1 MVPYRS
7 GHKKGEDIRAIMGN
21 LHRLEDVKRPTK
33 PFNHP
38 TFFSRTELNLLL
50 SLYSRRVMS
59 GEWRDYAI
67 DQRAGTA
74 IFSVYRHSH
83 DHPLYTITKRASGH
97 GRVAEYLVC
106 RGGEKL
112 ARADSLDLALA
123 VFRLKLKVV
132 S

>member
-1 MVPYRS
+1 
-7 GHKKGEDIRAIMGN
+7 MGK
-21 LHRLEDVKRPTK
+21 LHRLEDFKRPAK
-33 PFNHP
+33 PFHNA

-67 DQRAGTA
+67 DQRAGMA
-74 IFSVYRHSH
+74 VFSVYRHSH
-83 DHPLYTITKRASGH
+83 DQPLFTIAKRNPAP
-97 GRVAEYLVC
+97 GRISEYLVC

-112 ARADSLDLALA
+112 ARTQSLAQALA
-123 VFRLKLKVV
+123 VFRHRLRVV

>member
-1 MVPYRS
+1 
-7 GHKKGEDIRAIMGN
+7 MGN

-33 PFNHP
+33 PFNTP

-67 DQRAGTA
+67 DQRAGAA

-83 DHPLYTITKRASGH
+83 DHPLYTIAKRAAGH
-97 GRVAEYLVC
+97 GRAAEYLVC
-106 RGGEKL
+106 RGSEKL
-112 ARADSLDLALA
+112 ARAKSLDLALT
-123 VFRLKLKVV
+123 VFRRKLRIV

>member
-1 MVPYRS
+1 MQYCN
-7 GHKKGEDIRAIMGN
+7 GHKKGEDRRAIMGN
-21 LHRLEDVKRPTK
+21 LHRLEDVKRPAK
-33 PFNHP
+33 PFHDP

-83 DHPLYTITKRASGH
+83 DHPLYTIAKRAGGH

-112 ARADSLDLALA
+112 ARASSLDQALAL
-123 VFRLKLKVV
+123 FKRKLRVV

>member
-1 MVPYRS
+1 
-7 GHKKGEDIRAIMGN
+7 MGN
-21 LHRLEDVKRPTK
+21 LHRLEDVKRPAK
-33 PFNHP
+33 PFSDP

-50 SLYSRRVMS
+50 SLYSRRVMN

-83 DHPLYTITKRASGH
+83 DNPLYTIAKRAGGH
-97 GRVAEYLVC
+97 GRAAEYLVC

-112 ARADSLDLALA
+112 ARASSLDLALTA
-123 VFRLKLKVV
+123 FKRKLKVV

>member
-1 MVPYRS
+1 MPYHN
-7 GHKKGEDIRAIMGN
+7 GYKKGKDIRAIMGN

-83 DHPLYTITKRASGH
+83 DHPLYTIAKRTSGH
-97 GRVAEYLVC
+97 GRVTEYVVC

-112 ARADSLDLALA
+112 ARAKSLDLVLA
-123 VFRLKLKVV
+123 VFRRKLTVV